1 MAAGAMRRAGVAGS
15 CAISH
20 PSLERR
26 MKRTS
31 VAVSGAI
38 DRALAEHLLRAD
50 GQEDLCFLTWKPS
63 TGHDRTSAL
72 LESLIV
78 PERGERH
85 VHGNASFEAGY
96 LMRAAQ
102 LAGQR
107 GSGLALAHSHPGGRG
122 WQLLSGPDR
131 TAEARIANVAR
142 GLTGLPLLG
151 LTLAGEGSWSGRFW
165 EGQGLVVKPLACE
178 AVRIIG
184 ESLRVSFNDQLL
196 PRPAERAALI
206 RTVNTWG
213 ERTQAMIAR
222 LRVAVVGAGS
232 VGMIVAESLART
244 GVRHIGVFEFDSV
257 EMRNLDRL
265 RAAGVLDAILRR
277 PKVELARRV
286 LLEAA
291 TADTPVHELHTWS
304 ICEPE
309 GFSQLLDYDIVFSC
323 VDRPWPRH
331 VLNALAYADL
341 IPVIDGGLRAFKT
354 PADTL
359 RNAYWRSAVI
369 RPGRPCLACLGQ
381 YEPGHVSLERDG
393 SLDDPSYLATLP
405 LNSPLRARQNVAAFS
420 VSVAGSLLQQFI
432 AYVAAPGGFGDP
444 GPLRF
449 DVRSQV
455 GERENVAC
463 PKCCAYP
470 ASIGA
475 GDTRLDPTGRHFAAE
490 RARAAQHAVGWRI
503 RTGRIADDSW
513 WRIRHALSRG
523 AAAGMAG

>member
-1 MAAGAMRRAGVAGS
+1 
-15 CAISH
+15 
-20 PSLERR
+20 
-26 MKRTS
+26 MKRRS
-31 VAVSGAI
+31 VALSGSI
-38 DRALAEHLLRAD
+38 GRALTEHLLRAD

-63 TGHDRTSAL
+63 TGLGRTTAL
-72 LESLIV
+72 LETLIL
-78 PERGERH
+78 PEPGERH
-85 VHGNASFEAGY
+85 VHGNASFEANY

-122 WQLLSGPDR
+122 WQLLSGLDY
-131 TAEARIANVAR
+131 TAEARIANVAG

-165 EGQGLVVKPLACE
+165 EGKGSAVRPSACE
-178 AVRIIG
+178 SIRVIG
-184 ESLRVSFNDQLL
+184 DTLRVYFNDELVQR
-196 PRPAERAALI
+196 PRESAALI
-206 RTVNTWG
+206 RTVHTWG
-213 ERTQAMIAR
+213 ESTQAMIAR
-222 LRVAVVGAGS
+222 LRVAVIGAGS

-244 GVRHIGVFEFDSV
+244 GVRHIGIFDFDSV
-257 EMRNLDRL
+257 ELRNLDRL

-277 PKVELARRV
+277 PKVEVARRV
-286 LLEAA
+286 LMEAA
-291 TADTPVHELHTWS
+291 TADTPVHELLTWS

-309 GFSQLLDYDIVFSC
+309 GFSRLLDYDVVFSC

-354 PADTL
+354 PADKL

-381 YEPGHVSLERDG
+381 YDPGHVSLERDG

-420 VSVAGSLLQQFI
+420 VAVAGSLLQQFI

-455 GERENVAC
+455 GELEDAVC
-463 PKCCAYP
+463 PEGCAYP
-470 ASIGA
+470 ASVGC
-475 GDTRLDPTGRHFAAE
+475 GDGRLDPTGRHATAE
-490 RARAAQHAVGWRI
+490 EARAVQLTLGWRI
-503 RTGRIADDSW
+503 RLGRTADEAW
-513 WRIRHALSRG
+513 WRIRQPFSRR
-523 AAAGMAG
+523 AAAHMEG